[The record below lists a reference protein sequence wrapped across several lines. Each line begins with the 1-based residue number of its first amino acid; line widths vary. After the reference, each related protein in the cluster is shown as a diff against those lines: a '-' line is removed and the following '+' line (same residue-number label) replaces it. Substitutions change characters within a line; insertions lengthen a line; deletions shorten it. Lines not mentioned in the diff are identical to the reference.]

1 MRGNMTQKVRRTL
14 FTLSVLG
21 DLGNSLLLVTSIAYG
36 VTLTTDPL
44 IVGFIGAAYGFTYL
58 ITPGILGWLG
68 DKFPRKTSLLIA
80 SSGQTI
86 IAMILF
92 LFANSPLILILGQI
106 GLGIVYGFFWP
117 SIEAYTSEISIPNT
131 TQSWEHSHKKS
142 ILMFCIAWSIGY
154 MIGPLLA
161 GVFSDYFLSG
171 AFITVI
177 IVYLTEI
184 ILVVINLPK
193 LNTHSPMTSQE
204 INEKNDLE
212 ENDSTRLKQNTIS
225 LFELIVTI
233 FLYSFLS
240 KTIFTYFADYS
251 LDPHGLQWT
260 ESLMGIV
267 IFMFGLGRTLYFIV
281 NYVWVHVRSTMK
293 LILYTFL
300 GMGLCLMS
308 ISFTKNPFIMS
319 IILLFLGIGAGIVYS
334 SALDLMLQQT
344 QKRKGAKAGIFES
357 MVGLGSILAPL
368 VAGWIARKTI
378 LTIPFYA
385 FAGFTFVIFL
395 IFFLLEYLRKK

>member
-1 MRGNMTQKVRRTL
+1 MTQKVRRTL
-14 FTLSVLG
+14 FALSVLG

-44 IVGFIGAAYGFTYL
+44 IIGLIGAAYGITYL
-58 ITPGILGWLG
+58 ITPAILGWLG

-86 IAMILF
+86 IAVLLFIL
-92 LFANSPLILILGQI
+92 ANSPLILIFGQI

-117 SIEAYTSEISIPNT
+117 SIQAYTSESSVNNT
-131 TQSWEHSHKKS
+131 SQNSEHSHKKS
-142 ILMFCIAWSIGY
+142 ILMFCIAWSLGY

-161 GVFSDYFLSG
+161 GFFSDYFLSG

-177 IVYLTEI
+177 VVYIAEFVLI
-184 ILVVINLPK
+184 IINLPK
-193 LNTHSPMTSQE
+193 IDPTSQTETQVVLKKNIREE
-204 INEKNDLE
+204 I
-212 ENDSTRLKQNTIS
+212 DSTTKQQDAIS
-225 LFELIVTI
+225 FFELMVTV

-260 ESLMGIV
+260 ESIMGIV
-267 IFMFGLGRTLYFIV
+267 IFMFGLGRTLFFIANYF
-281 NYVWVHVRSTMK
+281 WVQIRSTMK

-300 GMGLCLMS
+300 GMGICTMC
-308 ISFTKNPFIMS
+308 ISFTKNLVFLS
-319 IILLFLGIGAGIVYS
+319 IILLFIGIGAGIVYS
-334 SALDLMLQQT
+334 SSLDLMLQQA
-344 QKRKGAKAGIFES
+344 QKKKGAKAGIFES
-357 MVGLGSILAPL
+357 MVGFGSILAPL
-368 VAGWIARKTI
+368 TAGWIARNTL
-378 LTIPFYA
+378 LTIPFYV

-395 IFFLLEYLRKK
+395 MLFFLEYLKKK

>member
-1 MRGNMTQKVRRTL
+1 MRENMTQKVRRTL
-14 FTLSVLG
+14 FALSVLG

-44 IVGFIGAAYGFTYL
+44 IIGFIGAAYGFTYL

-80 SSGQTI
+80 SSGQSI
-86 IAMILF
+86 IAVLLF
-92 LFANSPLILILGQI
+92 LFANSPLLLIFGQI

-117 SIEAYTSEISIPNT
+117 SIEAYTSEISLPNT
-131 TQSWEHSHKKS
+131 TQSLEHSHKKS

-161 GVFSDYFLSG
+161 GIFSDYFLSG

-177 IVYLTEI
+177 VVYITEI
-184 ILVVINLPK
+184 ILVVFNLPK
-193 LNTHSPMTSQE
+193 IKTYSPKMSPET
-204 INEKNDLE
+204 NGKNNLE
-212 ENDSTRLKQNTIS
+212 EIDSITPYQNKIS
-225 LFELIVTI
+225 LIELIVTI

-251 LDPHGLQWT
+251 LDPHGLEWT
-260 ESLMGIV
+260 ESLMGVV

-281 NYVWVHVRSTMK
+281 NYLWLHIRSTMK
-293 LILYTFL
+293 LILFTFL
-300 GMGLCLMS
+300 GMGLILMS
-308 ISFTKNPFIMS
+308 ISFTKNPIILS
-319 IILLFLGIGAGIVYS
+319 IILLILGIGAGIIYS
-334 SALDLMLQQT
+334 SSLDLMLQQS

-368 VAGWIARKTI
+368 VAGWNR
-378 LTIPFYA
+378 
-385 FAGFTFVIFL
+385 
-395 IFFLLEYLRKK
+395 